1 MSTTISFDRPVG
13 AATDVKELE
22 YVSFLHQSGTEL
34 RLDAS
39 IRGTVNIAANVFIFL
54 YFCFY
59 LIFYKLVYR

>member
-39 IRGTVNIAANVFIFL
+39 IRGTVNIAINVFIFCT
-54 YFCFY
+54 FAF
-59 LIFYKLVYR
+59 I